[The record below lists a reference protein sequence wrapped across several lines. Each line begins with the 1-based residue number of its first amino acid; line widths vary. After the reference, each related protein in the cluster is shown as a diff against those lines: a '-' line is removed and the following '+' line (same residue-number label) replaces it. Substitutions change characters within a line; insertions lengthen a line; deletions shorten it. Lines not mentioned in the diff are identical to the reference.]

1 MAPITRGRGTPLQHK
16 CRKQAPRKC
25 EHTTEAL
32 HNLMDYVFTMK
43 HNRNF
48 LRIKQEKTQLLRQLS
63 ADYEVKY
70 DTEVASDRKME

>member
-1 MAPITRGRGTPLQHK
+1 
-16 CRKQAPRKC
+16 
-25 EHTTEAL
+25 
-32 HNLMDYVFTMK
+32 MDYVFTMK